1 MIRNTLNLVMAL
13 AMLWSSFS
21 IAAVLDVDDELAEI
35 SNFRQYSEQFASSG
49 QPARNQLQHLSDS
62 GFERI
67 VYVAFTGSGKAYA
80 DEDELVKELGMDYVQ
95 IPVDWDN
102 PTVADFYAFAGIMQT
117 GPSQKTLL
125 HCQVNFRASAFSF
138 LYRVVYDG
146 VPVAEAKNDM
156 NSVWQ
161 PNETWRDLIFR
172 VLAEND
178 ISHECNGCDWTP
190 AE

>member
-1 MIRNTLNLVMAL
+1 MIRNTIISGSAL
-13 AMLWSSFS
+13 IMLWSNIS
-21 IAAVLDVDDELAEI
+21 IAAVMDVNDDLAAV

-49 QPARNQLQHLSDS
+49 QPSQDQLQHLSDS

-67 VYVAFTGSGKAYA
+67 VYIAFTGSGKAYA
-80 DEDELVKELGMDYVQ
+80 DEDKLVKELGMDYMQ

-117 GPSQKTLL
+117 GPRQKTLL

-146 VPVAEAKNDM
+146 VPVAEAKQDM

-161 PNETWRDLIFR
+161 PNETWRDLIFK
-172 VLAEND
+172 VLAENE
-178 ISHECNGCDWTP
+178 ISPECDGCDWTP